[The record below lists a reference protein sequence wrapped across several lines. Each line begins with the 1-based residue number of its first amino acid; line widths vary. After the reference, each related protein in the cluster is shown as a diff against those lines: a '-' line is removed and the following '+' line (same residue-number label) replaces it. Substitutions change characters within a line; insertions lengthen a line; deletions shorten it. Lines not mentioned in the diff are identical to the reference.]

1 MGRKFMRCLRSFIP
15 LVDHSPLM
23 PVQQNLDSK
32 KVTRR
37 TTKMKKKQKAVKA
50 KGKSIEMVPL
60 EMPQSQSPV
69 QKEEDTEEDHL
80 DHNNPLD
87 VITKL
92 GPSRFMSMDG
102 RTQWTKYWDEAQGL
116 FYYHSETDGTIQWDM
131 PEH

>member
-1 MGRKFMRCLRSFIP
+1 
-15 LVDHSPLM
+15 
-23 PVQQNLDSK
+23 
-32 KVTRR
+32 
-37 TTKMKKKQKAVKA
+37 
-50 KGKSIEMVPL
+50 MVPL

-69 QKEEDTEEDHL
+69 QKEEDTEEDRL

-87 VITKL
+87 VNTKL